1 MGFIVQYRHTII
13 AIALCGLAWW
23 FLSPQSPR
31 VFLPEYLEDGV
42 NCSYIGS
49 NAGDN
54 GPSETAV
61 PASMQPLV
69 LSNLK
74 MTPVKGYTV
83 SARVLQR
90 TRYLYD
96 DLAKISTF
104 DWIIGWDFMGNKKAL
119 TRLKYTLKNRSFVI
133 ERGKG
138 GFLDYSPND
147 LVHHLTNVHLIPANK
162 SIASKINKIG
172 VGDNVRLEGWLVNL
186 ETPDWTQDT
195 GTMQKVG
202 SEILLVCRV
211 VPLSSQK
218 VWPNF
223 K

>member
-1 MGFIVQYRHTII
+1 MGFIVCYRHTII

-31 VFLPEYLEDGV
+31 VFLPEYLENGV

-49 NAGDN
+49 SAGDN
-54 GPSETAV
+54 GPAETAV
-61 PASMQPLV
+61 PTSMQPLV
-69 LSNLK
+69 LTNLK

-96 DLAKISTF
+96 DLAKVSTF

-119 TRLKYTLKNRSFVI
+119 TRLKYTLKSRSFQI

-147 LVHHLTNVHLIPANK
+147 LVQHLTSVHLIPANK

-172 VGDNVRLEGWLVNL
+172 VGDNVRLEGWLVNV

-195 GTMQKVG
+195 GTMKKVG

-211 VPLSSQK
+211 VPLSPQK